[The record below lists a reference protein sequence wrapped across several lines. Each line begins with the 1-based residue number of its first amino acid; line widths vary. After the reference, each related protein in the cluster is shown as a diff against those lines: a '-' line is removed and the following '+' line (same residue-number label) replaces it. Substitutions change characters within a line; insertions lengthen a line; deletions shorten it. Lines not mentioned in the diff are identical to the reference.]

1 MRESLSVRAYQ
12 PALRTHAHHFH
23 QIVVPL
29 RGAID
34 ISLNDFEGSIAVGH
48 CVIVRKQVEHS
59 FRAQKQA
66 RFLVADLLDLP
77 DTASTLDC
85 PFATLSLAFRSF
97 CLFVDTQLSSNIN
110 PELEKSMIELFKQLL
125 ALQDF
130 LPSVDRRISRALE
143 TIESDLSR
151 DYSLAEMAAISALSI
166 SQFKVLFGRQTRMT
180 LGRYLLMLRM
190 EKARALLVNT
200 DMPVNLVAEQTGYRD
215 QSAFSRR
222 FRSYHGMSPGKY
234 KQGKGYQ

>member
-151 DYSLAEMAAISALSI
+151 DYSLAELAAISALSI
-166 SQFKVLFGRQTRMT
+166 SQFKVLFRRQTRMT

-234 KQGKGYQ
+234 KQGKGY